1 MAFSG
6 CIDQRLASLAGQAG
20 YFSYADAGVGQNE
33 DVIVG
38 GGGRIELLGHL
49 NEGHVVLIEQFHQ
62 LGEVRQRACQAVMKR
77 TRHQLAPAMPDQ
89 KIIDRSRGGLRKGHW
104 SCNQPQHVDVQHL
117 AGACSSGKTR

>member
-6 CIDQRLASLAGQAG
+6 CIDQRLASLEGQAG

-33 DVIVG
+33 DVIFG
-38 GGGRIELLGHL
+38 PHRGGRIELLGHL
-49 NEGHVVLIEQFHQ
+49 NEGHVVLIERFHQ

-89 KIIDRSRGGLRKGHW
+89 KIIDRS
-104 SCNQPQHVDVQHL
+104 
-117 AGACSSGKTR
+117 